1 MDNSEE
7 KDQGGKTWIC
17 FLKVLSVVISIG
29 LFVGVCIFLGAQ
41 CLWLLL
47 YLIGFIVI
55 CPLFLLLRN
64 LFAPLFS
71 NWNDFLASLVIQ
83 LIKKYRKPE
92 GKEEWKKEDEDE
104 DSLKIF
110 IKKWLWES
118 FARLGRVF
126 NLLFAYVINKHLSI
140 LFGAMLAVV
149 GVSVCLLGVI
159 DGKQSADSNKGLSLE
174 RSFKNEC
181 SCSKGRAV
189 LAFKSNDKVLMETQG
204 KYFCVFCFCSYMSS
218 MPNIKKEENQN
229 DEKKIYRRRFQWVL
243 DKMFSYD
250 KMREEIVSKENDNEL
265 SLKKGKAALA
275 FILFLFTWFVGGGVL
290 VSALIATTIDIW
302 SGKWRVWGIFL
313 RNHVVVLGW
322 DDTVPSLLKEHIE
335 SHKRSFFKS
344 SFLKRSFYRP
354 ETIVVMTEHPAHKVR
369 LALRDVLN
377 LTKRK
382 GVWLWPFIN
391 ISKVVCNGK
400 FDDADEIRK
409 LCLQRANSIY
419 VMGEMNDVGHDI
431 RVLMAPKKI
440 GNYSNSFLQDEDFQ
454 YDTRR
459 LNCHLNIK
467 SLHLFWQHI
476 RGETKLGKD
485 QKICLRPLNIVS
497 HNFYDS
503 WVKRLFSRVPID
515 KEGKDKDK
523 KSGNLH
529 FAFQENDDGDIHLV
543 IVGFGSFGQALAVE
557 AATVAHYGNERRTY
571 ITVIDDDIGEKERDF
586 RVLFPRI
593 DEITDVYL
601 SFITDVKI
609 GSEKFRRLLEEFARN
624 GKKEGEVKGKNQQLT
639 VALTLEDDE
648 ACLKQVLPVYRSIDG
663 DSENTQ
669 LIVSQQTCET
679 DLDQKEETFN
689 GMYGCKNVKFF
700 GFSNGTGFDVWRR
713 EKLARGIAR
722 ERYRNKKKWWDLK
735 EREKQYFR
743 MIIDGLEEFCYVEN
757 FRLSLEICSITRS
770 TLSEI
775 IKTSE
780 ELGINNEAFKKI
792 DSAVRKILDIDEELI
807 KEDEISSKLFL
818 GIRKSEFIKIKK
830 EECT

>member
-1 MDNSEE
+1 MLKLLGFLRDLLHI
-7 KDQGGKTWIC
+7 IC
-17 FLKVLSVVISIG
+17 VFILYCVPLLLLKLIYEWKWFKKYIYKYVRDIIKCEIVAWFARYLWQIVASIG
-29 LFVGVCIFLGAQ
+29 RVANLG
-41 CLWLLL
+41 
-47 YLIGFIVI
+47 
-55 CPLFLLLRN
+55 
-64 LFAPLFS
+64 
-71 NWNDFLASLVIQ
+71 
-83 LIKKYRKPE
+83 
-92 GKEEWKKEDEDE
+92 
-104 DSLKIF
+104 
-110 IKKWLWES
+110 
-118 FARLGRVF
+118 
-126 NLLFAYVINKHLSI
+126 FAYISNKHLSV

-149 GVSVCLLGVI
+149 CVSVFLLGLIDDNQSNDTNKEPARAQCLEIEDSRSTEAVI
-159 DGKQSADSNKGLSLE
+159 W
-174 RSFKNEC
+174 
-181 SCSKGRAV
+181 
-189 LAFKSNDKVLMETQG
+189 AFKLKDKVLMQMQG
-204 KYFCVFCFCSYMSS
+204 KHFCMFSNYSFHESICFCSYMCS
-218 MPNIKKEENQN
+218 MPNITSKIKEAE
-229 DEKKIYRRRFQWVL
+229 EYGKYRKRFQWVL

-250 KMREEIVSKENDNEL
+250 KMREEIVCYTENNNI
-265 SLKKGKAALA
+265 SSQGKGKAVLA

-290 VSALIATTIDIW
+290 VSALIATTIEIW
-302 SGKWRVWGIFL
+302 NGKWRLWGGLL
-313 RNHVVVLGW
+313 RNHTVILGW
-322 DDTVPSLLKEHIE
+322 DETVPILLKDHIE
-335 SHKRSFFKS
+335 SHRFLFFN
-344 SFLKRSFYRP
+344 RP
-354 ETIVVMTEHPAHKVR
+354 ETIVIMTEYPAPKVR
-369 LALRDVLN
+369 LALRDILCKSI
-377 LTKRK
+377 LRRI
-382 GVWLWPFIN
+382 LRWPFLT
-391 ISKVVCNGK
+391 ISTVVCNGK
-400 FDDADEIRK
+400 FDDDEEIRN

-419 VMGEMNDVGHDI
+419 VVGEQNDASHDV
-431 RVLMAPKKI
+431 RVLMTPAKLQK
-440 GNYSNSFLQDEDFQ
+440 YSDSLSQRKWLQFFKS
-454 YDTRR
+454 R
-459 LNCHLNIK
+459 LNCHLSIRNFHVF
-467 SLHLFWQHI
+467 LQHI
-476 RGETKLGKD
+476 RGGAKKGEN
-485 QKICLRPLNIVS
+485 QICLRPLNIVS

-515 KEGKDKDK
+515 KKGKDKDK
-523 KSGNLH
+523 KSVDLH
-529 FAFQENDDGDIHLV
+529 FAFQENGGGDIHIV

-557 AATVAHYGNERRTY
+557 AATVAHYGKERRTY

-586 RVLFPRI
+586 RALFPRI
-593 DEITDVYL
+593 DEITDVHL

-609 GSEKFRRLLEEFARN
+609 GSEKFRRLLEEFARS

-775 IKTSE
+775 IKTSK

>member
-7 KDQGGKTWIC
+7 KDRGGKTWVC
-17 FLKVLSVVISIG
+17 FLKWLAVVISIG
-29 LFVGVCIFLGAQ
+29 LFVWVCIFLGAQ
-41 CLWLLL
+41 CLWLLV
-47 YLIGFIVI
+47 YIIGFIVI

-159 DGKQSADSNKGLSLE
+159 DGNQSTDSNNELSCE
-174 RSFKNEC
+174 RSFENEC
-181 SCSKGRAV
+181 SRSKGRGI

-204 KYFCVFCFCSYMSS
+204 KHFCVFSRFLFHDLICFCSHMSS

-250 KMREEIVSKENDNEL
+250 KMREEIVSKEEDNEL

-322 DDTVPSLLKEHIE
+322 DETVPSLLKEHIE
-335 SHKRSFFKS
+335 SHKST
-344 SFLKRSFYRP
+344 FLKRSFFRP

-431 RVLMAPKKI
+431 RVLMTPKKI

-523 KSGNLH
+523 KRVDLH
-529 FAFQENDDGDIHLV
+529 FAFQKNDGGDIHLV

-557 AATVAHYGNERRTY
+557 AATVAHYEKERRTY

-586 RVLFPRI
+586 RALFPRI
-593 DEITDVYL
+593 DEITDVHL

-663 DSENTQ
+663 DSKNTQ

-679 DLDQKEETFN
+679 DLDQKEETFD

-700 GFSNGTGFDVWRR
+700 GFSNGTGFDVWQR
-713 EKLARGIAR
+713 EKIAR
-722 ERYRNKKKWWDLK
+722 KLVREAKGKWWDLE

-743 MIIDGLEEFCYVEN
+743 MMIDGLEEFCYV
-757 FRLSLEICSITRS
+757 RS
-770 TLSEI
+770 FG
-775 IKTSE
+775 E
-780 ELGINNEAFKKI
+780 EGNGK
-792 DSAVRKILDIDEELI
+792 DRSDIDNETFKRINLAVSRLLDVDDGFF
-807 KEDEISSKLFL
+807 KAKMLYKLW
-818 GIRKSEFIKIKK
+818 SN
-830 EECT
+830 T